1 MTNETTERGFQRIT
15 HREYPHGEEEPRIVQ
30 QSSAIGCYH
39 DSFDK
44 PGSSFL
50 WIGKSHRLN
59 REEVAELV
67 ERMKHWLA
75 TGRLFDPPEQSS

>member
-1 MTNETTERGFQRIT
+1 MRLVKNARGFEALMT
-15 HREYPHGEEEPRIVQ
+15 AGYLPPHQEMRVIGE
-30 QSSAIGCYH
+30 SSAVGDYA

-50 WIGKSHRLN
+50 WVGEGGVRLN

-67 ERMKHWLA
+67 GHMQRWLK
-75 TGRLFDPPEQSS
+75 TGRLG